1 MTKPEDEIA
10 RYIAWNEQEE
20 RDRRLILEFITNHED
35 AFVRNNELAH
45 MTASSWIVNPNR
57 DKVLMVYHNI
67 YRSWSWTGGH
77 ADGERDLRAV
87 AIREACEETG
97 LSHVKLVSPD
107 IYSLEVLTVEGH
119 IRKGIYVS
127 SHLHLNVTYLLEA
140 NENEKLS
147 ICEAENSAVRWFSF
161 EEACE
166 ASTEP
171 WFVENIYKKLN
182 AKLEKIEK

>member
-1 MTKPEDEIA
+1 MTMLEDEIA
-10 RYIAWNEQEE
+10 RYTPWNTQEE
-20 RDRRLILEFITNHED
+20 KDRHLIHDFITRNDD
-35 AFVRNNELAH
+35 AFYRSNELAH

-97 LSHVKLVSPD
+97 LCHVSLLSPD

-140 NENEKLS
+140 DENETLR
-147 ICEAENSAVRWFSF
+147 ICEAENSGVRWFSF
-161 EEACE
+161 EEACK

-182 AKLEKIEK
+182 AKLEGIGK